1 MPGWLSDWA
10 NGIKINNTF
19 MYPEARKI
27 HLIEEMLKVKSE
39 AILIELESVLRR
51 AGLYKE
57 KKQPSAHDFVG
68 TLSKEDAALMDSA
81 IEEGCEQINPDD
93 WK

>member
-1 MPGWLSDWA
+1 
-10 NGIKINNTF
+10 

-27 HLIEEMLKVKSE
+27 HLIGEVLKVKSE
-39 AILIELESVLRR
+39 AVLIKLEAVLKN
-51 AGLYKE
+51 AGLSKE
-57 KKQPSAHDFVG
+57 TKPKSAHDFVG
-68 TLSKEDAALMDSA
+68 ILSKKDAALMEAA